1 MADRKVVLTPDDDIP
16 LVPQQ
21 ISENGVESVGAAR
34 DENNF
39 LGPSAE
45 KLGHAMSGRVEVFR
59 ET

>member
-1 MADRKVVLTPDDDIP
+1 MDRKAVSTPNDDIP

-34 DENNF
+34 NENNL

-45 KLGHAMSGRVEVFR
+45 KLGHAVSGRVEVFR

>member
-1 MADRKVVLTPDDDIP
+1 VDKKAVPTPDDNIP
-16 LVPQQ
+16 LIPQQ

-45 KLGHAMSGRVEVFR
+45 KPGHAMSGRVEVFR